1 MPTLFRRALSNT
13 MPLSRP
19 VAEKERISRIVQQL
33 GMEFGQFV
41 GTLTF
46 KDTTCAGRDASLR
59 EGVLA
64 YVRASVKIA
73 YIQIGDTPGRKEPT
87 SGEINYPNVLKHLW
101 NEGCRGFVGI

>member
-1 MPTLFRRALSNT
+1 MPTLFGQALSNT
-13 MPLSRP
+13 MLLSRP

-64 YVRASVKIA
+64 YVRASVSIA
-73 YIQIGDTPGRKEPT
+73 YIQVGDTPGRKEP
-87 SGEINYPNVLKHLW
+87 HLRR
-101 NEGCRGFVGI
+101 NQLPQRHQVYL